1 MTAGFAPAAAEQ
13 NKQTPA
19 APSAEARR
27 ASNVSARMSH
37 QESETGGRALDLLIV
52 ATPTVAP
59 NSTPRRQHVE
69 PQLKPIAGSKQDIE
83 RGVAYDAAPEAAVT
97 PEARSVLR
105 NTYLLLA
112 LTMVPTLIG
121 AFIGMAT
128 SGFVLQYPLASTLVM
143 LAGVIG
149 LQYGIAANRNNGL
162 GMVLLLLMTGIL
174 GWWLGPI
181 LNVALELANGMQLVG
196 YAAVGT
202 GVIFFAMGAVA
213 TTTKRDFSF
222 MGKFLFVG
230 MIALLVAMI
239 ANIFLQIPALALTIS
254 TLVIVVFS
262 LFLLYDLNRIV
273 RGGETNYM
281 MATIGVYLSLYNI
294 FANLLMLLMA
304 LAGDRR

>member
-1 MTAGFAPAAAEQ
+1 ME
-13 NKQTPA
+13 
-19 APSAEARR
+19 
-27 ASNVSARMSH
+27 
-37 QESETGGRALDLLIV
+37 
-52 ATPTVAP
+52 
-59 NSTPRRQHVE
+59 PR
-69 PQLKPIAGSKQDIE
+69 LKPITE
-83 RGVAYDAAPEAAVT
+83 RKLAVRPGFTYDAAQEPAVAPEAQ
-97 PEARSVLR
+97 RVLR

-121 AFIGMAT
+121 ALAGMAT
-128 SGFVLQYPLASTLVM
+128 SRIVLQYPLASTLVM

-149 LQYGIAANRNNGL
+149 LQYGIAANRNNSL
-162 GMVLLLLMTGIL
+162 GVALLLLMTGIL

-181 LNVALELANGMQLVG
+181 LNAALKLSNGMQLVG

-222 MGKFLFVG
+222 MGKFLFAG

-273 RGGETNYM
+273 RGGETNYVI
-281 MATIGVYLSLYNI
+281 ATTGVYLSLYNI